1 MNDSDKKAFAEM
13 MVGNGELYN
22 KEVTKSLMQTYFDI
36 LAPYTIEQVKSGV
49 NKHALDPKHGTFF
62 PKPADIIRH
71 LETSDISTED
81 KALLAWAEVMQ
92 CLRKNGSYGGLQMED
107 KQGIAAFKAFT
118 TWQGFCAMDE
128 SKMTWAKKE
137 FMSTYSTYENTPLD
151 MLPSSLPGLIELQ
164 NHKEEYAKKGVQNMA
179 TILDG
184 INKHR
189 LTNKD

>member
-164 NHKEEYAKKGVQNMA
+164 NHKEKYAKKGAVDMKN
-179 TILDG
+179 ILDG